1 MDQSKIEEREE
12 RAIRLIFAITTKAL
26 QQGALTTD
34 PDQLM
39 KLFRGTELSRKE
51 VYLLAKENKLNWVYD
66 IHMTVS
72 YDEYQANM
80 NHSLA
85 HYLKC

>member
-51 VYLLAKENKLNWVYD
+51 IFLLANENKLNWVYD

>member
-1 MDQSKIEEREE
+1 MEANKEKQ
-12 RAIRLIFAITTKAL
+12 AIRMIFAITNKAL
-26 QQGALTTD
+26 QQGSLTKD

-39 KLFRGTELSRKE
+39 ELFRCTNLSRKE
-51 VYLLAKENKLNWVYD
+51 IYLLAKENKLEWVYD

-72 YDEYQANM
+72 YDEYKGNM
-80 NHSLA
+80 NYSLA